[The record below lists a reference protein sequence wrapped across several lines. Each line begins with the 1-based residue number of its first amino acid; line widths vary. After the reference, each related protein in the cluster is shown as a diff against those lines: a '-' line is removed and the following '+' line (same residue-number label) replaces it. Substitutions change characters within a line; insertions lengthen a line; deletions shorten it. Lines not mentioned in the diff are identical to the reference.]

1 MYPLQL
7 KQPATSYLAAM
18 TLPAASILV
27 LFLPSPYNP
36 FIYLLSLLGLYFLPY
51 YSTGRFRNGF
61 MNWIYRDKE
70 PAPASHLYI
79 KDQLTLRINP
89 EGSWGR
95 FLLFISLWC
104 FFFSLSSLKCAF
116 GSSCKET
123 PLTSMVQMKLHFDTE
138 FDSVVSFEECM
149 FEEKSTGASC
159 SFSKDL
165 TEWLWTKEIF
175 FNQESC
181 RNLCNLH
188 FSQLALWSRNSVPWS
203 WM

>member
-7 KQPATSYLAAM
+7 KQPPTSYLAAM
-18 TLPAASILV
+18 TLPTASISV
-27 LFLPSPYNP
+27 LFLPSPYKP
-36 FIYLLSLLGLYFLPY
+36 LIYLLSLLGLCFFPY

-61 MNWIYRDKE
+61 MNWIYRDRE
-70 PAPASHLYI
+70 PACVSHVYI

-104 FFFSLSSLKCAF
+104 FFFSLLALKCAI

-138 FDSVVSFEECM
+138 FVSVVSFEE
-149 FEEKSTGASC
+149 
-159 SFSKDL
+159 
-165 TEWLWTKEIF
+165 
-175 FNQESC
+175 
-181 RNLCNLH
+181 
-188 FSQLALWSRNSVPWS
+188 
-203 WM
+203 WML